1 MTQTTELLTAGVEI
15 LYLDKLGYGPNGS
28 MMRKDWRAE
37 CLKNLLAGRN
47 EFEAWQLEMLAAEMG
62 THSVSLS
69 LRIDGVVSHI
79 NPRDIRTLDFAGH
92 LFDENLT
99 ADDFK
104 FLLPCSFNCA
114 TFSGSACFG
123 SATFS
128 RKALFQDAIFNGY
141 MGFQSVAF
149 SEDAD
154 FKSAIF
160 NGHAEFQSATFSG
173 HAGFESATFSG
184 DAWFGKAEFKGDS
197 LFQRASFEKSSD
209 FENAVFEKVGHYE
222 NATFTKLPPNFKGVK
237 TDVTRLEF
245 SDDSYFPKS
254 YSADDDIDGI
264 IRNISTLKRL
274 SDEHGQSDQALNF
287 NAMELRAKQVH
298 LIVEA
303 NENKEKWWSGKRWQ
317 ARVTGWYET
326 FSDFGRS
333 YTRPLKAYVILLLI
347 TVWLALAHAV
357 YYSAKGCEGENW
369 YLFSNL
375 WRDQIECVAEKK
387 DSETKIPL
395 SGWRAAFEYTSYRAS
410 GILDF
415 ADSDKQTM
423 AISNRLFGQP
433 IEPWWMRIWG
443 VFKAIASTALL
454 FLAALGL
461 RNKYR
466 IK

>member
-1 MTQTTELLTAGVEI
+1 
-15 LYLDKLGYGPNGS
+15 
-28 MMRKDWRAE
+28 
-37 CLKNLLAGRN
+37 
-47 EFEAWQLEMLAAEMG
+47 
-62 THSVSLS
+62 
-69 LRIDGVVSHI
+69 
-79 NPRDIRTLDFAGH
+79 
-92 LFDENLT
+92 
-99 ADDFK
+99 
-104 FLLPCSFNCA
+104 
-114 TFSGSACFG
+114 
-123 SATFS
+123 
-128 RKALFQDAIFNGY
+128 
-141 MGFQSVAF
+141 
-149 SEDAD
+149 
-154 FKSAIF
+154 
-160 NGHAEFQSATFSG
+160 
-173 HAGFESATFSG
+173 
-184 DAWFGKAEFKGDS
+184 
-197 LFQRASFEKSSD
+197 
-209 FENAVFEKVGHYE
+209 
-222 NATFTKLPPNFKGVK
+222 
-237 TDVTRLEF
+237 
-245 SDDSYFPKS
+245 
-254 YSADDDIDGI
+254 
-264 IRNISTLKRL
+264 
-274 SDEHGQSDQALNF
+274 
-287 NAMELRAKQVH
+287 MELRAKRLQ
-298 LIVEA
+298 LIAEA
-303 NENKEKWWSGKRWQ
+303 DENKENCLSSKRWQ

-333 YTRPLKAYVILLLI
+333 YTKPLKAYVILLLI